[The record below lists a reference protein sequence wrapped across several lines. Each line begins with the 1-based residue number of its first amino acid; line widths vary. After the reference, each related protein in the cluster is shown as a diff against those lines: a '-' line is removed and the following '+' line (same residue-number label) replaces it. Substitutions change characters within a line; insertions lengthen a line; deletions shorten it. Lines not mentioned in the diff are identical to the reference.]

1 MNNAVF
7 AKTIKTLGK
16 HRDKKLAVTE
26 RRSNYLLSEPN
37 YCTTKYFTKR
47 IISNRNEKIILN
59 KSVYLGLPRLELSK
73 ILIYEFWYDY
83 VKQKYHEK
91 SKMLYGYWQF
101 HCIHR
106 NRWYL

>member
-47 IISNRNEKIILN
+47 IISNRNEKRTEILLN
-59 KSVYLGLPRLELSK
+59 KSVCLGLPRLELSK

-91 SKMLYGYWQF
+91 SKS
-101 HCIHR
+101 
-106 NRWYL
+106 